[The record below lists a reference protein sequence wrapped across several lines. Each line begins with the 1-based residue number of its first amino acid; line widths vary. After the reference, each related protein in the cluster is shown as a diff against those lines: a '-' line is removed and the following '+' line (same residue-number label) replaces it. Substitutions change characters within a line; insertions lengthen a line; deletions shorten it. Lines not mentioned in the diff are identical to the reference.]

1 VHRNLHKHWCQQGPL
16 SRFDELYV
24 DDRSSACGEA
34 VWYVHWGERAPPF
47 SAMVVAK
54 PRTWLLL
61 RVTSEPPR
69 WATRR
74 RHAGARPRRA
84 P

>member
-1 VHRNLHKHWCQQGPL
+1 
-16 SRFDELYV
+16 
-24 DDRSSACGEA
+24 
-34 VWYVHWGERAPPF
+34 
-47 SAMVVAK
+47 MVVAK

-61 RVTSEPPR
+61 HATSEPPR